1 MSEMDKLQKGCYVNK
16 DGVPLDTSLDET
28 ATHFEEES
36 YTDIDKPMSHD
47 GAEKIRLTTQNATYY
62 IGYDIEFKSRGN
74 ILVKKILG
82 VTKTC
87 VKIDHPD
94 LNNCLTL
101 SRKIHVIV

>member
-1 MSEMDKLQKGCYVNK
+1 VEETQQPSKATSKLDIDIMSEMDELQKV
-16 DGVPLDTSLDET
+16 T
-28 ATHFEEES
+28 
-36 YTDIDKPMSHD
+36 
-47 GAEKIRLTTQNATYY
+47 EKIRLTGQNATYY

>member
-1 MSEMDKLQKGCYVNK
+1 MSEMDELQKV
-16 DGVPLDTSLDET
+16 T
-28 ATHFEEES
+28 
-36 YTDIDKPMSHD
+36 
-47 GAEKIRLTTQNATYY
+47 EKIRLTGQNATYY